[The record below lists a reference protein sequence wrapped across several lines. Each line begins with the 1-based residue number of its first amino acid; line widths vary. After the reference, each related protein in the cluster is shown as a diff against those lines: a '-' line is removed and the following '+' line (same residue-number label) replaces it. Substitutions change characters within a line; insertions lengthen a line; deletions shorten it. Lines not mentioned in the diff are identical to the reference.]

1 MTSSRVII
9 QILSILSGLLATLF
23 VPLIY
28 GVEEYGAFLRL
39 ALISFILHRVI
50 DIMNEPLIVTSSK
63 DDIFGTTIKN
73 GIFVSFF
80 SLLVVF
86 FFDIKGLDFTLLVSL
101 FFSSSYINFLY
112 KNNDNKI
119 IVYYYFTYLSVFAF
133 VMSLSSLE
141 LYSMTVSQFY
151 QVVTWVSVIISI
163 CFFAK
168 PAFSP
173 SKIRLNLHD
182 NQVNIIHLIGFSFSN
197 IFLSYLFLYL
207 MMDYMDDKQLGV
219 LRIALALVQAA
230 IICYPI
236 NLKFI
241 QMDFIKGGDERLY
254 YHLVFSSVFFIG
266 GCTILSYVVSLDLR
280 MLSILKRMQDYISVM
295 DIKLLISIT
304 PLVFLSYLLERYCSA
319 RGKIKYILISVALS
333 YVPFCIILAD
343 IPNIISENWA
353 GWLIIVLSVY
363 TLLIS
368 VLSKCKYMLYVIM
381 NITCLN
387 LFYITG
393 QREILILL
401 LIYYLFIAIR
411 NRRKQ

>member
-1 MTSSRVII
+1 M
-9 QILSILSGLLATLF
+9 ATLF

-28 GVEEYGAFLRL
+28 GLEEYGTFLRL

-50 DIMNEPLIVTSSK
+50 DIMNEPLIVTSNK
-63 DDIFGTTIKN
+63 DDIFGITIKN
-73 GIFVSFF
+73 GIVVSFF

-86 FFDIKGLDFTLLVSL
+86 FFDIKGLDFALLVSL
-101 FFSSSYINFLY
+101 FFSSSYITFLY
-112 KNNDNKI
+112 KNNDNRLI
-119 IVYYYFTYLSVFAF
+119 IYYYFTYLSVFAF

-151 QVVTWVSVIISI
+151 QVVTWASVVISI

-168 PAFSP
+168 PVFSP
-173 SKIRLNLHD
+173 SKIRLNLHG
-182 NQVNIIHLIGFSFSN
+182 NQENIIHLIGFSFSN

-207 MMDYMDDKQLGV
+207 MMDYMNDKELGA
-219 LRIALALVQAA
+219 LRVALALVQAA

-241 QMDFIKGGDERLY
+241 QMDFIKIGDERLY
-254 YHLVFSSVFFIG
+254 YHLVFSSIFFIG
-266 GCTILSYVVSLDLR
+266 GCTLLSYVVSLDLR
-280 MLSILKRMQDYISVM
+280 VLKRMQDYISVM
-295 DIKLLISIT
+295 DIKLLVSIT
-304 PLVFLSYLLERYCSA
+304 PIVFLSYLLERYCSA
-319 RGKIKYILISVALS
+319 KGKIKYILASLVLS
-333 YVPFCIILAD
+333 YVPFFVILVYA
-343 IPNIISENWA
+343 PNIISENWA
-353 GWLIIVLSVY
+353 GGVMMVLSVY

-368 VLSKCKYMLYVIM
+368 LLSKCKYMLHVIM

-387 LFYITG
+387 IFYITG

-401 LIYYLFIAIR
+401 LIYYLFIAVR

>member
-9 QILSILSGLLATLF
+9 QALSILSGLLATLF
-23 VPLIY
+23 VPLVY
-28 GVEEYGAFLRL
+28 GLEEYGTFLRL

-73 GIFVSFF
+73 GVFVSFF

-86 FFDIKGLDFTLLVSL
+86 FFDIKGLDFALLVSL
-101 FFSSSYINFLY
+101 FFSSSYVNFLY

-119 IVYYYFTYLSVFAF
+119 IVYYYFTYLSVFVF

-173 SKIRLNLHD
+173 YKIRLNLPE

-207 MMDYMDDKQLGV
+207 MMDYMDDKQLGA
-219 LRIALALVQAA
+219 LRVALALVQAA

-241 QMDFIKGGDERLY
+241 QMDFIKNGDERLY

-280 MLSILKRMQDYISVM
+280 ILRRMQDYISVM
-295 DIKLLISIT
+295 DIKLLISII

-319 RGKIKYILISVALS
+319 KGKIKYILISVALS

-353 GWLIIVLSVY
+353 GWLMIVLSVY

-368 VLSKCKYMLYVIM
+368 VLSKCKHMLYVIM

-393 QREILILL
+393 QRGVLILL
-401 LIYYLFIAIR
+401 LIYYLFVAIR
-411 NRRKQ
+411 NRGKQ